1 VHHYKLFRSQ
11 SAAAAAS
18 STALAEALLART
30 KRGDGG
36 DSGSGRH
43 ASADDG
49 KRLHPSSWTETRDSV
64 NTSIGLADS
73 YTEMILVRLRLP
85 PAPHLSLVRWTACLL
100 ALSTY
105 SQHYAAPASVS
116 PAFQTFTARVVHAFA
131 ILNL

>member
-1 VHHYKLFRSQ
+1 MPPQHSCDHVVYILEFFCSQ

-30 KRGDGG
+30 KRSDGG

-43 ASADDG
+43 AAADDG

-73 YTEMILVRLRLP
+73 YTEMILVRLRC
-85 PAPHLSLVRWTACLL
+85 RQYCTC
-100 ALSTY
+100 
-105 SQHYAAPASVS
+105 SQSGGQSHSCP
-116 PAFQTFTARVVHAFA
+116 T
-131 ILNL
+131 NK